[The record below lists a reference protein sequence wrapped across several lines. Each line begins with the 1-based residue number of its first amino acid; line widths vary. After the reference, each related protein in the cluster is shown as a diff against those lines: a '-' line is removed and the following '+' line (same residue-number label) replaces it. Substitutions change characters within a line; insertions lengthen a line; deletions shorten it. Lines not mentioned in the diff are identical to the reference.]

1 VLGAFRKL
9 IGRGSPQDRASGR
22 AAATAAAADTA
33 AAQRLRLEGNAHLG
47 EGRIDEAATCYARAA
62 RLDPHDAA
70 LHLNL
75 GYALLEQGQ
84 PVPALESL
92 ARAAALDSASADAP
106 YLMGRA
112 HRELGRLPEAIA
124 QFERALALNP
134 ALSHAR
140 ADLVAIHL
148 ESARQLH
155 AAQSLDE
162 ALQACDRALALEPD
176 QAATLHGRAVVL
188 VDQRRFA
195 EALQC
200 MDKALAAGAPRDGPA
215 RAALLQTR
223 AIALEGACRHE
234 EAHAAARSA
243 VDADP
248 SDAEGWRLLAAT
260 LLSLGRHGDALAV
273 YEEAFALH
281 PEHAHLRWDEALCR
295 LLTGDFERGWRHHE
309 WRLRS
314 AMYSVV
320 DAGTRST
327 APRWDAGAT
336 LAGRRILV
344 HAEQGLGDAIQ
355 FVRYVPLLRERG
367 ADVLLQVTQPLVRL
381 MRGLVAPAASPA
393 GGGFTV
399 IGADQDVPPH
409 DLRCSLLSLPAAF
422 GTTAATIPADVPY
435 LAADAA
441 LRESWR
447 ARLGQQDG
455 PGRPRRLRAGLVW
468 SGNPRHHNDHN
479 RSIALAQ
486 LAKALPASIDWIA
499 LQPGAS
505 ETDRRSMAQV
515 PGLRDLGAALGDFA
529 DTAAL
534 IENLDLVVSVD
545 TSVAHLAGALGRP
558 VWVLLPHHP
567 DWRWLLGRDDSPW
580 YPTCRLFRQ
589 DAPGRWDGA
598 LDGLRQALLDRCA
611 AG

>member
-1 VLGAFRKL
+1 MLGAFRKF
-9 IGRGSPQDRASGR
+9 IGLAQPQDRGPNRPAAS
-22 AAATAAAADTA
+22 APAADAA
-33 AAQRLRLEGNAHLG
+33 AAQRLRLEGNRHLG
-47 EGRIDEAATCYARAA
+47 EGRIGEAATCYARAA
-62 RLDPHDAA
+62 QLDPNDAA
-70 LHLNL
+70 AHLNL
-75 GYALLEQGQ
+75 GYARLEQGQ
-84 PVPALESL
+84 PETALESL

-112 HRELGRLPEAIA
+112 CRELGRLPQAIA
-124 QFERALALNP
+124 HLERALALNP

-148 ESARQLH
+148 ESARKLH

-162 ALQACDRALALEPD
+162 ALLACDRALALDPN
-176 QAATLHGRAVVL
+176 QANPLHGRAVIL
-188 VDQRRFA
+188 LDQRRFV
-195 EALQC
+195 EALQS
-200 MDKALAAGAPRDGPA
+200 MDKALAAGAPPDGAA

-223 AIALEGACRHE
+223 AIALEGVCRHE
-234 EAHAAARSA
+234 EAYATARAA
-243 VDADP
+243 VDANP
-248 SDAEGWRLLAAT
+248 SDGEGWRLLAAT
-260 LLSLGRHGDALAV
+260 LLSLGRHSDALAV

-295 LLTGDFERGWRHHE
+295 LLTGDFDKGWKHQE
-309 WRLRS
+309 WRLRT
-314 AMYSVV
+314 ALYSVV

-327 APRWDAGAT
+327 APRWDGTAPLT
-336 LAGRRILV
+336 GRRILV

-355 FVRYVPLLRERG
+355 FVRYVPLLLARG
-367 ADVLLQVTQPLVRL
+367 ADVLVQVPRPLLRL
-381 MRGLVAPAASPA
+381 MAGLVTPA
-393 GGGFTV
+393 GGAAGRGHAV
-399 IGADQDVPPH
+399 IGADDDVPPH

-422 GTTAATIPADVPY
+422 GTTADSIPSDVPY
-435 LAADAA
+435 LVADAA

-447 ARLGQQDG
+447 ARLQAQEE

-479 RSIALAQ
+479 RSIPLVRLAR
-486 LAKALPASIDWIA
+486 ALPASIDWIS
-499 LQPGAS
+499 LQPTAS
-505 ETDRRSMAQV
+505 ETDRRSMAEV

-558 VWVLLPHHP
+558 VWVLLPHKP

-589 DAPGRWDGA
+589 DAPGRWDDA
-598 LDGLRQALLDRCA
+598 LDRLHQALLERS
-611 AG
+611 AGD

>member
-1 VLGAFRKL
+1 MLGAFRKF
-9 IGRGSPQDRASGR
+9 IGLGPPQDRASGG
-22 AAATAAAADTA
+22 AAATAAVADSAAV
-33 AAQRLRLEGNAHLG
+33 QRLRLEGNAHLG
-47 EGRIDEAATCYARAA
+47 EGRIDEAATCYARATQ
-62 RLDPHDAA
+62 LDPHDAA
-70 LHLNL
+70 SHLNL
-75 GYALLEQGQ
+75 GYARLEQGQ
-84 PVPALESL
+84 PAPALESL

-124 QFERALALNP
+124 HLERALALNP

-176 QAATLHGRAVVL
+176 QATTLHGRAVVL

-200 MDKALAAGAPRDGPA
+200 MDQALAAGAPPDGAA

-260 LLSLGRHGDALAV
+260 LLSLGRHGDALAI

-295 LLTGDFERGWRHHE
+295 LLTGDFDKGWKRHE

-314 AMYSVV
+314 ATYSVV
-320 DAGTRST
+320 DAATRST
-327 APRWDAGAT
+327 APRWDASAS

-355 FVRYVPLLRERG
+355 FVRYVPLLLERG
-367 ADVLLQVTQPLVRL
+367 ADVLVQVPQVLVRL
-381 MRGLVAPAASPA
+381 MRGLVTPSPA
-393 GGGFTV
+393 GGKFTV
-399 IGADQDVPPH
+399 IGSDDDVPLH

-422 GTTAATIPADVPY
+422 GTAADSIPADVPY

-447 ARLGQQDG
+447 ARLLAQEE

-479 RSIALAQ
+479 RSIPLAQ
-486 LAKALPASIDWIA
+486 LAKALPTSIDWIA
-499 LQPGAS
+499 LQPSAS
-505 ETDRRSMAQV
+505 EADRRSMTQV

-534 IENLDLVVSVD
+534 IENLDLVVTVD

-558 VWVLLPHHP
+558 VWVLLPHNP

-589 DAPGRWDGA
+589 DAPGRWDDAIGR
-598 LDGLRQALLDRCA
+598 LRQALLDRS
-611 AG
+611 AGG

>member
-1 VLGAFRKL
+1 MLGAFRKL
-9 IGRGSPQDRASGR
+9 IGQGPPQDGGSGR
-22 AAATAAAADTA
+22 A

-47 EGRIDEAATCYARAA
+47 EGRIDAAAACYARATQ
-62 RLDPHDAA
+62 LDPQDGAS
-70 LHLNL
+70 HLNL
-75 GYALLEQGQ
+75 GYARLEQGQ
-84 PVPALESL
+84 PAPALESL

-112 HRELGRLPEAIA
+112 HRELGRIPEAIA
-124 QFERALALNP
+124 HFERALALNP

-148 ESARQLH
+148 ESARQRH

-176 QAATLHGRAVVL
+176 QATILHGRAVVL

-195 EALQC
+195 EALQS
-200 MDKALAAGAPRDGPA
+200 MDKALAAGAPPDGPA

-260 LLSLGRHGDALAV
+260 LQSLGRHGDALAV

-281 PEHAHLRWDEALCR
+281 PDHAHLRWDEALCR
-295 LLTGDFERGWRHHE
+295 LLTGDFERGWKHHE

-320 DAGTRST
+320 EAGTRST
-327 APRWDAGAT
+327 APRWDADAS

-355 FVRYVPLLRERG
+355 FVRYVPFLLERG
-367 ADVLLQVTQPLVRL
+367 ADVLVQVPRPLVRVV
-381 MRGLVAPAASPA
+381 RGLVTPAAGPA
-393 GGGFTV
+393 GRGCTV
-399 IGADQDVPPH
+399 IDADEDVPAH

-422 GTTAATIPADVPY
+422 GTAADSIPADVPY

-447 ARLGQQDG
+447 ARLGG
-455 PGRPRRLRAGLVW
+455 RTRPRARAARGRGWSGRAILATKRRQPVDPARPAGEGPAGL
-468 SGNPRHHNDHN
+468 
-479 RSIALAQ
+479 
-486 LAKALPASIDWIA
+486 
-499 LQPGAS
+499 
-505 ETDRRSMAQV
+505 DRLDRV
-515 PGLRDLGAALGDFA
+515 AA
-529 DTAAL
+529 
-534 IENLDLVVSVD
+534 
-545 TSVAHLAGALGRP
+545 GRVGGGP
-558 VWVLLPHHP
+558 
-567 DWRWLLGRDDSPW
+567 
-580 YPTCRLFRQ
+580 
-589 DAPGRWDGA
+589 A
-598 LDGLRQALLDRCA
+598 LDGAGARA
-611 AG
+611 A